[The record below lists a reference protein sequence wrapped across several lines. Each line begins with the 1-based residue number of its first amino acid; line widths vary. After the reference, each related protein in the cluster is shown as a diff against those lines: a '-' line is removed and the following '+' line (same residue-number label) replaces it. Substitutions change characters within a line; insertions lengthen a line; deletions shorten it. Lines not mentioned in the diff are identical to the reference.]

1 MDVVDEIKDRI
12 DIVDLIGETVKLR
25 KSGKNYTGF
34 CPFHPNT
41 RTPAFVVFPESGTW
55 RCFGACNDGG
65 DLFKFAMKKE
75 GWDFP
80 EALRRLAE
88 RAGVEL
94 RPRSA
99 GQEAEE
105 EAHQRLRELLEAA
118 VTFYRHHLLETPAG
132 SPIHDYLRGRGLT
145 DPTLEAFEI
154 GYAPQSWD
162 ASLTYLGQKG
172 FTQQE
177 LLETGMVT
185 ERDTGGTYD
194 RFRHRIMIPIRD
206 ARGRM
211 AGFGARIVNPADVP
225 KFLNSPQTRIFD
237 KGRLLYGLDK
247 ARKAIRAADQVVI
260 VEGYLDVIALHQ
272 AGYANAVSPMGTA
285 LSEDQLRLLK
295 RFSRRMVLALDPDLA
310 GDQATL
316 RGLTL
321 AREAFDRQAD
331 PVFDARG
338 LVRHEGRLDADI
350 RVVSLPQ
357 GKDPDEVVAG
367 NPEVWAGIVE
377 KAQPVVSYVLD
388 VVTRGRDLED
398 PKVKAEVARQ
408 VLPLIED
415 VSNAVERDAYRQN
428 LARRLKVDERA
439 LAAWRPVAS
448 RRQVRRG
455 AGGTA
460 VGEAPVVAA
469 PVHDQALLER
479 FCLAQL
485 LCDPEIL
492 YRVDREFQAL
502 QLERLSPQDFTGT
515 ERQVIFQAVRAALAQ
530 DEEEPAR
537 HWRASL
543 ADSILE
549 TADRLATE
557 FGDLDAQGPK
567 EAEEI
572 VAGFLRLRK
581 RNLASLR
588 NQLQFQLQTA
598 QEGEQ
603 TEVMD
608 LQREV
613 LRLTQEWDRLDRAL
627 ARRRMGSDVGLAWKQ
642 R

>member
-1 MDVVDEIKDRI
+1 VDVVDEIKDRI